1 MAAFSLAHASGYHAH
16 APQQHSYSPGA
27 PAVYH
32 CTACGPVTARRRPD
46 ILPIAMIYLDHNAT
60 TPLLPEVAE
69 AMRACAARS
78 AGNPSSQHAFGRRA
92 RQALED
98 AREGIARLVGADL
111 DHSPP
116 DQIIFTSG
124 GTEANNL
131 VMFGLIGDVP
141 GHLLIS
147 PIEHPSITA
156 SAEVLAGRGWQVERL
171 PLLPT
176 GVVDLGPLAD
186 LLRPSTRLVSVMLAN
201 NETGVLQPVEEI
213 ARICQRSGVLTHT
226 DAVQVPGKL
235 PLDFRRLGVGTMT
248 IAAHKFHGPVGIGA
262 LVLRAGLR
270 LQPQLYGG
278 HQQAGLRPGTE
289 PVVLAVGLHAALV
302 AWQREHDARLRRLTS
317 LRDRLEQTL
326 LSAWPEL
333 KVNGAAA
340 PRLPHTSNISFP
352 GVEGQALLMAL
363 DLAGIACSTGSACAS
378 GASEGSP
385 TLLAMG
391 VEKSLGR
398 SSLRFSLGATTTEEE
413 VVEAADR
420 ILRTYNELRQGK

>member
-1 MAAFSLAHASGYHAH
+1 
-16 APQQHSYSPGA
+16 
-27 PAVYH
+27 
-32 CTACGPVTARRRPD
+32 
-46 ILPIAMIYLDHNAT
+46 MIYLDHNAT

-69 AMRACAARS
+69 AMRACAERAT
-78 AGNPSSQHAFGRRA
+78 GNPSSQHAFGRRA

-111 DHSPP
+111 DHTPP

-131 VMFGLIGDVP
+131 VMFGLTGGGLGNTSGKWLDGEP

-156 SAEVLAGRGWQVERL
+156 SAERLAERGWQVERL
-171 PLLPT
+171 PLLPS
-176 GVVDLGPLAD
+176 GIVDVEPLAD
-186 LLRPSTRLVSVMLAN
+186 MLRPETRLVSVMLAN
-201 NETGVLQPVEEI
+201 NETGALQPVEEI
-213 ARICQRSGVLTHT
+213 ARICQQSGVLVHT

-235 PLDFRRLGVGTMT
+235 PVDFRRLGVGAMT
-248 IAAHKFHGPVGIGA
+248 IAAHKFHGPIGIGA

-270 LQPQLYGG
+270 PEPQLCGG
-278 HQQAGLRPGTE
+278 HQQEGLRPGTE
-289 PVVLAVGLHAALV
+289 PVVLAVGLHAALT
-302 AWQREHDARLRRLTS
+302 AWQREQDARRKRLET
-317 LRDRLEQTL
+317 LRDQLEQTL
-326 LSAWPEL
+326 LSACPDL

-352 GVEGQALLMAL
+352 GVDGQALLMAL
-363 DLAGIACSTGSACAS
+363 DLAGVACSTGSACAS

-391 VEKSLGR
+391 VEKSLARGA
-398 SSLRFSLGATTTEEE
+398 LRFSLGATSTAAE
-413 VVEAADR
+413 VSDAARR
-420 ILRTYNELRQGK
+420 IVATYEGLRSRG

>member
-1 MAAFSLAHASGYHAH
+1 
-16 APQQHSYSPGA
+16 
-27 PAVYH
+27 
-32 CTACGPVTARRRPD
+32 
-46 ILPIAMIYLDHNAT
+46 MIYLDHNAT

-69 AMRACAARS
+69 AMRACADRA

-111 DHSPP
+111 DHTPP
-116 DQIIFTSG
+116 DQVIFTSG

-131 VMFGLIGDVP
+131 VMFGLTGAGIAGHFARKKGSGALAGSNPREIPTVESSRPLFPSSGDEP

-156 SAEVLAGRGWQVERL
+156 SAELLAERGWQVERL
-171 PLLPT
+171 PLLAS
-176 GVVDLGPLAD
+176 GMVDIRPLAD
-186 LLRPSTRLVSVMLAN
+186 MLRPETRLVSVMLAN

-213 ARICQRSGVLTHT
+213 ARICQRSGVLVHT

-235 PLDFRRLGVGTMT
+235 PLDFRRLGVDAMT
-248 IAAHKFHGPVGIGA
+248 IAAHKFHGPIGIGA

-270 LQPQLYGG
+270 PIPQLCGG

-289 PVVLAVGLHAALV
+289 PVVLAVGLHAALT
-302 AWQREHDARLRRLTS
+302 AWQREQDARRQRLES
-317 LRDRLEQTL
+317 LRDQLEQSL
-326 LSAWPEL
+326 LSACPKL
-333 KVNGAAA
+333 RVNGAAA

-352 GVEGQALLMAL
+352 SVDGQALLMAL
-363 DLAGIACSTGSACAS
+363 DLAGVACSTGSACAS
-378 GASEGSP
+378 GASQGSP

-391 VEKSLGR
+391 VEKSLARG
-398 SSLRFSLGATTTEEE
+398 SLRFSLGATSTAVE
-413 VVEAADR
+413 VAEAARR
-420 ILRTYNELRQGK
+420 IVATYEGLSSRVN